1 MSLNR
6 PLPSSIAVTKIVTPT
21 NPAAGAEISV
31 ASPVGKSWDLLAVR
45 VTLVT
50 AAAVANRRVAVFLDD
65 GGANTY
71 WKWTVGVD
79 QAASLT
85 RVYQFLRSVT
95 NEVDRSAVNGELY
108 EPLDD
113 DLLLLQNW
121 RLRTSTSAIQAAD
134 QLSVVLH
141 VVEYG

>member
-6 PLPSSIAVTKIVTPT
+6 PLPSSVAVTKVVIPS
-21 NPAAGAEISV
+21 NPAAGADVSV
-31 ASPVGKSWDLLAVR
+31 SAPVGKSWDLLAAR
-45 VTLVT
+45 ITLVT
-50 AAAVANRRVAVFLDD
+50 AAAVANRQVAFSLDD
-65 GGANTY
+65 GTTTF
-71 WKWTVGVD
+71 WKWTAGVT

-85 RVYQFLRSVT
+85 RVYQFLRSL
-95 NEVDRSAVNGELY
+95 NSEVDRSAVNNEVY

-113 DLLLLQNW
+113 DLLLLQGW
-121 RLRTSTSAIQAAD
+121 RLRTGTIGIQAAD